1 MRMRTRERTGV
12 EKLLRLLF
20 LAVVNRNYSAREKH
34 NAEEKARASRNRAR
48 KARLHAIAIVLRDFP
63 LRAALF
69 THGASITKQRDEG
82 VPHRHEQEQKRK
94 RHVHEQPA
102 VQPVLDAH
110 LCIGET
116 ALLTPAAHFID
127 ARSIH
132 FVDTQFQ
139 VAKNFICFARITEA
153 IFFAASGTQVREQ
166 ELLDETGEHFLL

>member
-102 VQPVLDAH
+102 VEPVLHAQ
-110 LCIGET
+110 LRVGE
-116 ALLTPAAHFID
+116 AAFVAPAAHFID
-127 ARSIH
+127 ARLIH
-132 FVDTQFQ
+132 FINAKFQ
-139 VAKNFICFARITEA
+139 VTKN
-153 IFFAASGTQVREQ
+153 
-166 ELLDETGEHFLL
+166 

>member
-1 MRMRTRERTGV
+1 MARLFRIDRSTP
-12 EKLLRLLF
+12 EKIPAVLRG
-20 LAVVNRNYSAREKH
+20 NYSLG
-34 NAEEKARASRNRAR
+34 ARARDRRRSR
-48 KARLHAIAIVLRDFP
+48 L
-63 LRAALF
+63 
-69 THGASITKQRDEG
+69 
-82 VPHRHEQEQKRK
+82 
-94 RHVHEQPA
+94 
-102 VQPVLDAH
+102 LDAH

-139 VAKNFICFARITEA
+139 VAENFICFARITEA